1 MSAIEPIRKRMTVA
15 CPPDRAFEVF
25 TTGMGIWWPLDTHSI
40 AVDQELDQRA
50 MDLTVEPRA
59 GGLVEEVLDDG
70 SRRRWAEI
78 LLWDPPRRVVYRWKP
93 NDLPTPP
100 TEIEVR
106 FDGDGGTTVIELEH
120 RGWDGLGS
128 YAEQLHP
135 LYASEGGW
143 TMVLGRYRDAAES
156 VGG

>member
-1 MSAIEPIRKRMTVA
+1 MSAIEPIRRRMTVA

-25 TTGMGIWWPLDTHSI
+25 TTGMGTWWPLETHSI

-50 MDLTVEPRA
+50 TDLAVEP
-59 GGLVEEVLDDG
+59 
-70 SRRRWAEI
+70 SRRGGPRRWLSAS
-78 LLWDPPRRVVYRWKP
+78 LGGDRAVDPPRRVVYRWKP

-106 FDGDGGTTVIELEH
+106 FDGDGGATAIELEH

-128 YAEQLHP
+128 YAERLHP

-143 TMVLGRYRDAAES
+143 TMVLSRYRDAADS
-156 VGG
+156 VRG